1 MKKVS
6 MLFVVGLLVLGLSG
20 SVVAAAPVAPNQT
33 GWNCPYWGQQQANL
47 TEAQK
52 QDLIAYQNQ
61 VLESKKQLMQ
71 KQVDLGWT
79 TQAQA
84 DQYIAAMSQHMVNGT
99 AYGCGMGGG
108 MHGGMMGGGMMNGG
122 GMHGGMMN
130 NGRGAGCCW

>member
-1 MKKVS
+1 M
-6 MLFVVGLLVLGLSG
+6 
-20 SVVAAAPVAPNQT
+20 
-33 GWNCPYWGQQQANL
+33 

-61 VLESKKQLMQ
+61 VLESRKQIMQ

-84 DQYIAAMSQHMVNGT
+84 DQYIAAMSQHMVNGS

-108 MHGGMMGGGMMNGG
+108 MHGGMMGGG